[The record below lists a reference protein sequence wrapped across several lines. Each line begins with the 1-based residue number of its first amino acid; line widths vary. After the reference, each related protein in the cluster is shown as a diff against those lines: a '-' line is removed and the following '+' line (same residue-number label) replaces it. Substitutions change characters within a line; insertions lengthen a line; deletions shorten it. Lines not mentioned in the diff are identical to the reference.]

1 MSNTNP
7 YIEELRASRLLLQ
20 SEVRAALACR
30 TKKQKVALVARW
42 KSQYSPI
49 FVQELLNVARN
60 KKVAGDILQWDLDRF
75 RGDRKSTRLNSSH

>member
-1 MSNTNP
+1 MSNTNL

-20 SEVRAALACR
+20 GEVRAALACR
-30 TKKQKVALVARW
+30 TKKQKIALVARW

-60 KKVAGDILQWDLDRF
+60 KQAAGDILHWNLDEI
-75 RGDRKSTRLNSSH
+75 

>member
-1 MSNTNP
+1 MSNTNQ

-20 SEVRAALACR
+20 MEVRAALACR
-30 TKKQKVALVARW
+30 TKKSKIALVNRW
-42 KSQYSPI
+42 KEKYSPI

-75 RGDRKSTRLNSSH
+75 RG

>member
-20 SEVRAALACR
+20 GEIRAALACR
-30 TKKQKVALVARW
+30 TKKQKIALVARW

-60 KKVAGDILQWDLDRF
+60 KKTAGDILQWDLDRF
-75 RGDRKSTRLNSSH
+75 RG

>member
-1 MSNTNP
+1 MSNTNL

-30 TKKQKVALVARW
+30 TKKQKIALVARW

-60 KKVAGDILQWDLDRF
+60 KQAAGDILHWNLDEI
-75 RGDRKSTRLNSSH
+75 

>member
-20 SEVRAALACR
+20 MEVRAALACR
-30 TKKQKVALVARW
+30 TKKQKIALVARW

-60 KKVAGDILQWDLDRF
+60 KQAAGDILHWNLDEI
-75 RGDRKSTRLNSSH
+75 

>member
-30 TKKQKVALVARW
+30 TKKQKIALVARW

-60 KKVAGDILQWDLDRF
+60 KQAAGDILHWDLDEI
-75 RGDRKSTRLNSSH
+75 

>member
-1 MSNTNP
+1 MSNTNL

-20 SEVRAALACR
+20 SEVRAALACK
-30 TKKQKVALVARW
+30 TKRQKIALVARW

-60 KKVAGDILQWDLDRF
+60 KQAAGDILHWNLDEI
-75 RGDRKSTRLNSSH
+75 

>member
-1 MSNTNP
+1 MSNTNQ

-30 TKKQKVALVARW
+30 TKKQKIALVARW
-42 KSQYSPI
+42 KEKYSPI

-60 KKVAGDILQWDLDRF
+60 KQAAGDILHWNLDEI
-75 RGDRKSTRLNSSH
+75 

>member
-30 TKKQKVALVARW
+30 TKKQKIALVARW
-42 KSQYSPI
+42 KEKYSPI

-60 KKVAGDILQWDLDRF
+60 KQAAGDILHWNLDEI
-75 RGDRKSTRLNSSH
+75 

>member
-20 SEVRAALACR
+20 MEVRAALACR
-30 TKKQKVALVARW
+30 TKKQKIALVARW
-42 KSQYSPI
+42 REKYSPI

-60 KKVAGDILQWDLDRF
+60 KQAAGDILHWNLDEI
-75 RGDRKSTRLNSSH
+75 

>member
-20 SEVRAALACR
+20 MEVRAALACR
-30 TKKQKVALVARW
+30 TKKQKIALVARW

-60 KKVAGDILQWDLDRF
+60 KKTAGDILHWDLESF
-75 RGDRKSTRLNSSH
+75 RK

>member
-1 MSNTNP
+1 MSNTNL

-30 TKKQKVALVARW
+30 TKKQKIALVARW
-42 KSQYSPI
+42 KEKYSPI

-60 KKVAGDILQWDLDRF
+60 KQAAGDILHWNLDEI
-75 RGDRKSTRLNSSH
+75 